1 MASIADITLA
11 DYAAVNKTFSA
22 RSSDGSLA
30 TWNEMSSAL
39 YIGNPVVTLGQ
50 RLPGLNAPTYKVTM
64 KIKLPTMAVTA
75 PTTSTGIQPAP
86 TVAYTNLFNGE
97 FVYGQQATLLERRDL
112 LAYAKTLLGH
122 AVVTDAIE
130 NFRIPS

>member
-11 DYAAVNKTFSA
+11 NYAAVSKTFAA

-30 TWNEMSSAL
+30 TWNEMSSGL
-39 YIGNPVVTLGQ
+39 YIGNPIVTLGQ
-50 RLPGLNAPTYKVTM
+50 RLPAYNTPTYKVSL
-64 KIKLPTMAVTA
+64 KVKLPTMAVTA

-86 TVAYTNLFNGE
+86 TVAYTNMFSGD
-97 FVYGQQATLLERRDL
+97 FVMGSQASLAERRDL
-112 LAYAKTLLGH
+112 LAFTKNFIGH

-130 NFRIPS
+130 NFRVPS